1 MRALIL
7 TLILWCFAAQSLAL
21 ALAPACDPGSEPQGD
36 HAAMMAGAGMHSMSD
51 MHEDDHQSMP
61 CCDEANGASAAELC
75 QLTCA
80 VGGCGAAV
88 PLAQEWQ
95 VNTLTASAL
104 FQPISPSLLAA
115 SQRNLLR
122 PPIGA

>member
-21 ALAPACDPGSEPQGD
+21 AVAPACDPGADAHGD
-36 HAAMMAGAGMHSMSD
+36 HAAMMAGTGVHPASD
-51 MHEDDHQSMP
+51 MHADDHHSMP
-61 CCDEANGASAAELC
+61 CCDEAEDSSAAELC
-75 QLTCA
+75 LMTCA
-80 VGGCGAAV
+80 VGGCGAAA

-95 VNTLTASAL
+95 HAALPGVAL
-104 FQPISPSLLAA
+104 FQPISPSPLAA

-122 PPIGA
+122 PPISA

>member
-7 TLILWCFAAQSLAL
+7 TLILWCFTAQSLAL
-21 ALAPACDPGSEPQGD
+21 ALAPACDPGADGHGD
-36 HAAMMAGAGMHSMSD
+36 HAAMMATDGAHD
-51 MHEDDHQSMP
+51 MHADDHHDMP
-61 CCDEANGASAAELC
+61 CCDEAGDMSSAELC

-88 PLAQEWQ
+88 PLSQEWQ
-95 VNTLTASAL
+95 HTELASAAL
-104 FQPISPSLLAA
+104 FQSISPSPLAA

-122 PPIGA
+122 PPISA

>member
-7 TLILWCFAAQSLAL
+7 TVILWCFAVQSLAL
-21 ALAPACDPGSEPQGD
+21 AIAPACDPGADSHGD
-36 HAAMMAGAGMHSMSD
+36 HAAMMADGAAHSVSDTHAGDHHSMS
-51 MHEDDHQSMP
+51 
-61 CCDEANGASAAELC
+61 CCDETDEDSAAELC

-95 VNTLTASAL
+95 DTALTATAL
-104 FQPISPSLLAA
+104 FQSISPSPLAA

>member
-21 ALAPACDPGSEPQGD
+21 AIAPACDPGADGHGD
-36 HAAMMAGAGMHSMSD
+36 HAAMMAGADSHSASD
-51 MHEDDHQSMP
+51 MHADDHHSMP
-61 CCDEANGASAAELC
+61 CCDEDGDNSAAELC

-88 PLAQEWQ
+88 PLSQEWQ
-95 VNTLTASAL
+95 HTELASAVL
-104 FQPISPSLLAA
+104 FQPISPSPLAA

-122 PPIGA
+122 PPISA

>member
-21 ALAPACDPGSEPQGD
+21 AVAPACDPGADAHGD
-36 HAAMMAGAGMHSMSD
+36 HAAMMAGGAGHTTGD
-51 MHEDDHQSMP
+51 MHADDHGSMP
-61 CCDEANGASAAELC
+61 CCDEADDTSAAELC
-75 QLTCA
+75 HLTCA
-80 VGGCGAAV
+80 IGGCGAAA

-95 VNTLTASAL
+95 HTPMPASAL
-104 FQPISPSLLAA
+104 FQSISPSPLAA

-122 PPIGA
+122 PPISA

>member
-1 MRALIL
+1 MRGIVL

-21 ALAPACDPGSEPQGD
+21 AIAPACDPGADSHAD
-36 HAAMMAGAGMHSMSD
+36 HAMMMADTAVHAASD
-51 MHEDDHQSMP
+51 MSATDHHSMP
-61 CCDEANGASAAELC
+61 CCDEAGDKSAAELC

-88 PLAQEWQ
+88 PPAQDWQ
-95 VNTLTASAL
+95 AATLSASAL
-104 FQPISPSLLAA
+104 LQSITPSPLAA

-122 PPIGA
+122 PPISA